1 VFFLRLDRAGPYKS
15 VQSGESRKR
24 IVVETGCCLR
34 YEAKARTVKRTT
46 DLMPKAK
53 ITDQEALAFHLD
65 PTPGKWEVQA
75 TVPMTTQ
82 RDLSLAYSPG
92 VAVPCEA
99 IAANPETAY
108 DYTNKGNLVAV
119 ISNGTA
125 VLGLGNLGA
134 LGSKPVM
141 EGKSVLFKR
150 FADVNSIDIE
160 LDTED
165 TDAFINAV
173 RLMGPTFGGINLE
186 DIKAPECFIIE
197 QRLKEEMDIPVF
209 HDDQHGTAVICAA
222 GLINALHISGKKIED
237 VKIVLNGAG
246 AAGIACIELLKAM
259 GARHENCIVCDTK
272 GVIYQGRTEGMNQ
285 WKSAHAITTELRSL
299 EEAMNGADVFLGVSV
314 KGAVTPEMVA
324 SMADN
329 PVIFAMANPDP
340 EITPEEAHDVRVDA
354 IVATGRSDYPN
365 QVNNVLGF
373 PYLFRGALDIHA
385 RAINDEMKIACAHAL
400 AQLAR
405 EDVPDEVAM
414 AYGKSLTFG
423 RDYIIPTPF
432 DPRLI
437 HRIPPAVARAGMDTG
452 AARRPI
458 IDMDAYELSLKSRM
472 DPTASILRGLN
483 ARARQAQSRM
493 IFAEGDD
500 PRVLRAAVMY
510 QRSGFGKALVV
521 GRQDDVKEKLEAA
534 GLGDAV
540 RELEV
545 VNAANTMHLDT
556 YKNFLYKRLQRKGF
570 DGKDIHR
577 LAARD
582 RHVFSALMLAHGHGD
597 GVVTGATRKSAHV
610 LDRINHVFDADA
622 AHGAAGVTAL
632 LHKGRI
638 VLIGDTLVHEWPDE
652 NNLADIAERAANVA
666 RHMGLEPRVAF
677 VSFST
682 FGYPVSER
690 AEKMHIAPEV
700 LDRRGV
706 DFEYEGE
713 MTVDVALNE
722 NQQEAYPFSRLTGP
736 ANILIVPA
744 RHSASISTKLM
755 QEMGGATVIGPILSG
770 VDKPIQ
776 ICSTGSTA
784 NDILNMAILA
794 ACDIG

>member
-1 VFFLRLDRAGPYKS
+1 MTKTKVTR
-15 VQSGESRKR
+15 E
-24 IVVETGCCLR
+24 
-34 YEAKARTVKRTT
+34 
-46 DLMPKAK
+46 
-53 ITDQEALAFHLD
+53 EALAFHLE
-65 PTPGKWEVQA
+65 PTPGKFEINA

-92 VAVPCEA
+92 VAVPCEE
-99 IAANPETAY
+99 IAADPSTAY

-165 TDAFINAV
+165 PEAFCQAV
-173 RLMGPTFGGINLE
+173 KLMGPTFGGINLE

-222 GLINALHISGKKIED
+222 GLINALRLSGKKIED

-246 AAGIACIELLKAM
+246 AAGIACIELLKSM
-259 GARHENCIVCDTK
+259 GAKHDNCIVCDTK
-272 GVIYQGRTEGMNQ
+272 GVIYQGRKEGMNQ
-285 WKSAHAITTELRSL
+285 WKSAHAIATDLRTL
-299 EEAMNGADVFLGVSV
+299 EEAMKAADVFLGVSV
-314 KGAVTPEMVA
+314 RGAVTPEMVET
-324 SMADN
+324 MAPD
-329 PVIFAMANPDP
+329 PLIFAMANPDP
-340 EITPEEAHDVRVDA
+340 EITPEQAQSVRPDA
-354 IVATGRSDYPN
+354 IVGTGRSDYAN
-365 QVNNVLGF
+365 QVNNVLAF

-385 RAINDEMKIACAHAL
+385 RAINDEMKIACAEAL
-400 AQLAR
+400 AKLAR

-414 AYGKSLTFG
+414 AYGRKLTFG

-452 AARRPI
+452 VSRRPI
-458 IDMDAYELSLKSRM
+458 VDMEGYEANLKSRM
-472 DPTASILRGLN
+472 DPTANMLRNMN
-483 ARARQAQSRM
+483 ARARNAQARM

-500 PRVLRAAVMY
+500 PRVLRAAVTY
-510 QRSGFGKALVV
+510 QRSGLGKALVV
-521 GRQDDVKEKLEAA
+521 GREADVAEKLEAA

-540 RELEV
+540 SELEV
-545 VNAANTMHLDT
+545 VNAANTMHLRT
-556 YKNFLYKRLQRKGF
+556 YKDFLYKRLQRKGY
-570 DGKDIHR
+570 DRHDVHR

-582 RHVFSALMLAHGHGD
+582 RHVFASLMLAHGHGD
-597 GVVTGATRKSAHV
+597 GLVTGATRKSAHV
-610 LDRINHVFDADA
+610 MELINHVFDADA
-622 AHGAAGVTAL
+622 NAGAVGVTAI
-632 LHKGRI
+632 LHKGRV
-638 VLIGDTLVHEWPDE
+638 VLISDTLVHEWPDE
-652 NNLADIAERAANVA
+652 NDLANIAERCAGVA
-666 RHMGLEPRVAF
+666 RDMGLEPRVAF

-690 AEKMHIAPEV
+690 AEKMHLAPAV
-700 LDRRGV
+700 LDKRGV

-713 MTVDVALNE
+713 MTVDVAMNVAA
-722 NQQEAYPFSRLTGP
+722 QEAYPFQRLTGP
-736 ANILIVPA
+736 ANVLVVPA

-755 QEMGGATVIGPILSG
+755 QEMAGATVIGPILSG
-770 VDKPIQ
+770 VDKSIQ
-776 ICSTGSTA
+776 ICSTTSTA
-784 NDILNMAILA
+784 NDIVNMAILA
-794 ACDIG
+794 ACKVG

>member
-1 VFFLRLDRAGPYKS
+1 MADK
-15 VQSGESRKR
+15 Q
-24 IVVETGCCLR
+24 
-34 YEAKARTVKRTT
+34 
-46 DLMPKAK
+46 K
-53 ITDQEALAFHLD
+53 ITREEALAYHLE
-65 PTPGKWEVQA
+65 PTPGKIDINA
-75 TVPMTTQ
+75 STPMATQ

-92 VAVPCEA
+92 VAVPCQV
-99 IAANPETAY
+99 IAEKPETAY
-108 DYTNKGNLVAV
+108 DYTTKGNMVAV

-134 LGSKPVM
+134 LASKPVM

-165 TDAFINAV
+165 PDAFCNAV
-173 RLMGPTFGGINLE
+173 KLMGPTFGGINLE

-222 GLINALHISGKKIED
+222 GLINALHLSGKKIED
-237 VKIVLNGAG
+237 VRIVLNGAG
-246 AAGIACIELLKAM
+246 AAGIACLELLKAM
-259 GARHENCIVCDTK
+259 GARHENCIMCDTK
-272 GVIYQGRTEGMNQ
+272 GVIFQGRTEGMNQ
-285 WKSAHAITTELRSL
+285 WKSAHAVATELRTL
-299 EEAMNGADVFLGVSV
+299 EQAMVGTDVFLGVSV
-314 KGAVTPEMVA
+314 KGAVTPEMVK

-340 EITPEEAHDVRVDA
+340 EITPEEAHAVRVDA

-385 RAINDEMKIACAHAL
+385 RAINDEMKIACARAL
-400 AQLAR
+400 AELAR

-414 AYGKSLTFG
+414 AYGRKLTFG

-437 HRIPPAVARAGMDTG
+437 YTIPPAVAQAGMDTG

-458 IDMDAYELSLKSRM
+458 IDLERYATDLQARM
-472 DPTASILRGLN
+472 DPTSSILQGLYV
-483 ARARQAQSRM
+483 RARNAQARM

-500 PRVLRAAVMY
+500 VRVLRAAVAY
-510 QRSGFGKALVV
+510 QRQGLGKALVV
-521 GRQDDVKEKLEAA
+521 GREQDVREKLEGA

-540 RELEV
+540 RELEI
-545 VNAANTMHLDT
+545 VNAANTRHLDT
-556 YKNFLYKRLQRKGF
+556 YKEFLYERLQRKGH
-570 DGKDIHR
+570 DASDIHR

-597 GVVTGATRKSAHV
+597 GLVTGATRKSAQA
-610 LDRINHVFDADA
+610 LEMIGKVFDVKAED
-622 AHGAAGVTAL
+622 GAVGVTAL

-638 VLIGDTLVHEWPDE
+638 VLIGDTLVHEWPSDE
-652 NNLADIAERAANVA
+652 DLALIAERGAAVA
-666 RHMGLEPRVAF
+666 RGLGLEPRVAF

-682 FGYPVSER
+682 FGYPISER
-690 AEKMHIAPEV
+690 AEKMHMAPKV
-700 LDRRGV
+700 LDKRGV

-713 MTVDVALNE
+713 MTVDVALNPRAA
-722 NQQEAYPFSRLTGP
+722 EAYPFSRLSAP
-736 ANILIVPA
+736 ANILVVPA
-744 RHSASISTKLM
+744 RHSASISVKLM
-755 QEMGGATVIGPILSG
+755 QEMAGATVIGPILTG
-770 VDKPIQ
+770 LDHPVQ
-776 ICSTGSTA
+776 IASTVSTA
-784 NDILNMAILA
+784 NDILNMAVMA
-794 ACDIG
+794 ACEIGRV

>member
-1 VFFLRLDRAGPYKS
+1 MSKS
-15 VQSGESRKR
+15 RVTRE
-24 IVVETGCCLR
+24 
-34 YEAKARTVKRTT
+34 
-46 DLMPKAK
+46 D
-53 ITDQEALAFHLD
+53 ALAFHLE
-65 PTPGKWEVQA
+65 PTPGKFEIQA

-92 VAVPCEA
+92 VAVPCEE
-99 IAANPETAY
+99 IASNPELAY

-125 VLGLGNLGA
+125 VLGLGNIGA

-141 EGKSVLFKR
+141 EGKAVLFKR

-165 TDAFINAV
+165 PDAFCNAV

-222 GLINALHISGKKIED
+222 GLLNALHLSGKKIED
-237 VKIVLNGAG
+237 VRIVVNGAG
-246 AAGIACIELLKAM
+246 AAGIACIELIKSM
-259 GARHENCIVCDTK
+259 GARHDNCILCDTK
-272 GVIYQGRTEGMNQ
+272 GAIYQGRTEGMNQ
-285 WKSAHAITTELRSL
+285 WKSAHAAKTDARTL
-299 EEAMNGADVFLGVSV
+299 EDAMIGADVFLGVSV
-314 KGAVTPEMVA
+314 KGAVTPEMVL

-340 EITPEEAHDVRVDA
+340 EITPEDAHAVRVDA

-385 RAINDEMKIACAHAL
+385 RGINDEMKIACAQAL
-400 AQLAR
+400 ADLAR
-405 EDVPDEVAM
+405 EDVPDEVAI
-414 AYGKSLTFG
+414 AYGRKLTFG

-437 HRIPPAVARAGMDTG
+437 HRIPTAVARAGMETG
-452 AARRPI
+452 VARRPI
-458 IDMDAYELSLKSRM
+458 VDMDGYEASLKSRM
-472 DPTASILRGLN
+472 DPTASILRGIH
-483 ARARQAQSRM
+483 ARAKAAQSTVV
-493 IFAEGDD
+493 FAEGDD
-500 PRVLRAAVMY
+500 PRVLRAAVLY
-510 QRSGFGKALVV
+510 QRSGLGRALVV
-521 GRQDDVKEKLEAA
+521 GRESDVKAKLEAE

-540 RELEV
+540 RELRV
-545 VNAANTMHLDT
+545 VNAANTDHLDT
-556 YKNFLYKRLQRKGF
+556 YKTFLYERLQRKGQ
-570 DGKDIHR
+570 DRQDIHR
-577 LAARD
+577 LASRD
-582 RHVFSALMLAHGHGD
+582 RHVFAALMLAHGHAD
-597 GVVTGATRKSAHV
+597 GMVTGATRKSAHV
-610 LDRINHVFDADA
+610 LELINHVFDAQPKD
-622 AHGAAGVTAL
+622 GAAGISAI

-638 VLIGDTLVHEWPDE
+638 VLLGDTLVHEWPDE
-652 NNLADIAERAANVA
+652 HDLADIAERGAAVA
-666 RHMGLEPRVAF
+666 RDLGLEPRVAF

-690 AEKMHIAPEV
+690 AEKMHQAPVV
-700 LDRRGV
+700 LDQRGV

-713 MTVDVALNE
+713 MAVDVALNPRA
-722 NQQEAYPFSRLTGP
+722 QEAYPFSRLTGP
-736 ANILIVPA
+736 ANVLVVPA
-744 RHSASISTKLM
+744 RHSSSISVKLM

-770 VDKPIQ
+770 INKPIQ
-776 ICSTGSTA
+776 ICSTGSTV
-784 NDILNMAILA
+784 NDILNMAVIA
-794 ACDIG
+794 ACKVG

>member
-1 VFFLRLDRAGPYKS
+1 
-15 VQSGESRKR
+15 
-24 IVVETGCCLR
+24 
-34 YEAKARTVKRTT
+34 
-46 DLMPKAK
+46 
-53 ITDQEALAFHLD
+53 
-65 PTPGKWEVQA
+65 
-75 TVPMTTQ
+75 
-82 RDLSLAYSPG
+82 
-92 VAVPCEA
+92 
-99 IAANPETAY
+99 
-108 DYTNKGNLVAV
+108 
-119 ISNGTA
+119 
-125 VLGLGNLGA
+125 
-134 LGSKPVM
+134 M
-141 EGKSVLFKR
+141 EGKAVLFKR
-150 FADVNSIDIE
+150 FADVNSIDLE
-160 LDTED
+160 VDTED
-165 TDAFINAV
+165 PDEFCRAV
-173 RLMGPTFGGINLE
+173 RLLGPTFGGINLE

-222 GLINALHISGKKIED
+222 GLINALHLSGKKIEN
-237 VKIVLNGAG
+237 VRIVLNGAG
-246 AAGIACIELLKAM
+246 AAGIACLELLKRM
-259 GARHENCIVCDTK
+259 GARHDNCIMCDTK

-285 WKSAHAITTELRSL
+285 WKSAHAVKTELRTL
-299 EEAMNGADVFLGVSV
+299 EEAMKGADVFLGVSA
-314 KGAVTPEMVA
+314 KGAVTQDMVLD
-324 SMADN
+324 MADN

-340 EITPEEAHDVRVDA
+340 EITPEDAHEVRPDA

-414 AYGKSLTFG
+414 AYGRKLSFG

-437 HRIPPAVARAGMDTG
+437 HRIPTAVARAGMDTG

-458 IDMDAYELSLKSRM
+458 IDMEAYELSLKSRM
-472 DPTASILRGLN
+472 DPTASILRSIN
-483 ARARQAQSRM
+483 VRARQAQAHM

-510 QRSGFGKALVV
+510 QRQGLGKSLVV
-521 GRQDDVKEKLEAA
+521 GREADVKAKLEAT

-545 VNAANTMHLDT
+545 VNAANTTHLET
-556 YKNFLYKRLQRKGF
+556 YKAFLYERLQRKGY
-570 DGKDIHR
+570 DRQDVHR
-577 LAARD
+577 LASRD

-597 GVVTGATRKSAHV
+597 GMITGATRKSAHV
-610 LDRINHVFDADA
+610 LELINHVFDADA
-622 AHGAAGVTAL
+622 KAGAAGVTAI

-638 VLIGDTLVHEWPDE
+638 VLVADTLVHEWPNEED
-652 NNLADIAERAANVA
+652 LANIAERSAVVA
-666 RHMGLEPRVAF
+666 RDLGLEPRVAF

-690 AEKMHIAPEV
+690 AEKMHIAPLV
-700 LDRRGV
+700 LDRRKV

-713 MTVDVALNE
+713 MTVDVALNR
-722 NQQEAYPFSRLTGP
+722 QAHAHYPFSRLTGP
-736 ANILIVPA
+736 ANILVVPA

-755 QEMGGATVIGPILSG
+755 QEMAGATIIGPILAG

-776 ICSTGSTA
+776 ICSSTSTA
-784 NDILNMAILA
+784 TDILNMAVLA
-794 ACDIG
+794 ACKVG